1 LEERVVNNNIFASQS
16 KSYRILLDARE
27 FVHSR
32 FTGIGRVLEGLTNA
46 LVASGIVEHIVL
58 TAYDE
63 GLLPSLLKETENI
76 KVKEIPA
83 SFIKSEKCLSDLTGK
98 DFSLFI
104 SPYPKL
110 PLFGCHCPSVH
121 IIHDILDLTHP
132 AYRKMI
138 KSIFD
143 SFRLRRALRKADLSW
158 YDSSWS
164 LNETKKYTGLIGRN
178 PRVRYPGIDEKF
190 KFSIAKNQHEAL
202 AKYKLEPGYVL
213 VIGNGLPHK
222 NLGIILEIADLLNKT
237 IAFVGVPEKNQ
248 SYWQSKYPDE
258 KAAWIK
264 HVTEEDLPAIIKGA
278 FCLAQPS
285 TAEGYGYPPLEAMA
299 CGIPT
304 VVSDIPVLVE
314 TTGGN
319 ALAAHPHDSKI
330 WLETF
335 EKLENGSTY
344 QELVEKGLK
353 WVEPLRGRK
362 AWQDYISDIEELL
375 ERG

>member
-1 LEERVVNNNIFASQS
+1 MNHEQKTIA
-16 KSYRILLDARE
+16 KSILIDARE
-27 FVHSR
+27 FVHDR
-32 FTGIGRVLEGLTNA
+32 FTGIGRVLEGLTDA

-58 TAYDE
+58 AAYDE
-63 GLLPSLLKETENI
+63 GLLPSLMKERENI
-76 KVKEIPA
+76 QVKEIPA
-83 SFIKSEKCLSDLTGK
+83 SFIKSEKCLSDLTGE
-98 DFSLFI
+98 DFSLLI

-110 PLFGCHCPSVH
+110 PLFGCRCPSAH

-132 AYRKMI
+132 AYRKRI

-143 SFRLRRALRKADLSW
+143 SFRLRMALRKADLSW

-164 LNETKKYTGLIGRN
+164 LNETKKYTGLTGTN

-190 KFSIAKNQHEAL
+190 NSGVAKNEHEAL
-202 AKYKLEPGYVL
+202 TKYRLEPGYVL
-213 VIGNGLPHK
+213 IVGNGLPHK

-237 IAFVGVPEKNQ
+237 IVFVGVPEKNQ
-248 SYWQSKYPDE
+248 SYWKFKYPDQ

-278 FCLAQPS
+278 FCVAQPS

-299 CGIPT
+299 CGVPA

-319 ALAAHPHDSKI
+319 ALTADPNDSKI
-330 WLETF
+330 WLDTF
-335 EKLENGSTY
+335 KSLESDSIYKN
-344 QELVEKGLK
+344 QVEKGLK
-353 WVEPLRGRK
+353 WVEPLRGQK
-362 AWQDYISDIEELL
+362 AWQSYISDIGDIL
-375 ERG
+375 ERS